1 MRVPMLSEASGTA
14 LLVRAGCWSL
24 SDEEEW
30 AGEQTAALRQCW
42 RIVPLEQAIE
52 DGVRV
57 LHSPGHSR
65 PGSEC
70 EFQHRCLR
78 CSAGS
83 VSLSRGHTCRVERL
97 HERRAPIS
105 IRYPPTIDW
114 AEAPNTLVTN
124 GAVVSFVP
132 QYDPSVNEAGE
143 RTNLISFSVTIG
155 VSDSEDPPEQETQ
168 AGAFAH
174 PQSRVCEPYPH
185 FVRTCLSEGAVGN
198 RYKTEVFATTFAG
211 KRYEITLFV
220 HSANPGCYPA
230 RTITIFDCAGI
241 AWLFETMVSSF
252 SPSVEGA
259 RWWVE

>member
-1 MRVPMLSEASGTA
+1 MSRQSKTVYAFFTVLAILGPAASASFSTGVCDVLLDLS
-14 LLVRAGCWSL
+14 
-24 SDEEEW
+24 
-30 AGEQTAALRQCW
+30 
-42 RIVPLEQAIE
+42 P
-52 DGVRV
+52 
-57 LHSPGHSR
+57 
-65 PGSEC
+65 
-70 EFQHRCLR
+70 
-78 CSAGS
+78 SAGGTPAEWN
-83 VSLSRGHTCRVERL
+83 VYTNDELRFR
-97 HERRAPIS
+97 
-105 IRYPPTIDW
+105 IRYPPTLDW